1 MVDPS
6 HSIRFGYP
14 CQNETLSATTNR
26 GIKLASIKD
35 VERIRDKIQD
45 NLNDLERMLL
55 WNRGAGIHLFRI
67 GQHLIPFASHPNFP
81 YDWETYHTEH
91 ITQIGKLAKEIGVR
105 LSMHPGQFINPGSP
119 NDEVVERSLA
129 ELHYSATVL
138 DLLGAED
145 GVIVLH
151 LGGAYGDKPSAMRR
165 FIEVMRVESQIKR
178 YLAIEV
184 DESVWTLAEVAEVA
198 SELGVGAIVDNLHHR
213 LNPGNLSLGEAIK
226 LARPTWK
233 TRPKLHL
240 SSQNPQK
247 RPGAHHVSIL
257 PEDWDELLHALNG
270 EVADIMVEAKGKE
283 KAVLPLL

>member
-1 MVDPS
+1 MIDPS
-6 HSIRFGYP
+6 HNIRFGYP

-55 WNRGAGIHLFRI
+55 WNRDEGIHLFRI

-165 FIEVMRVESQIKR
+165 FIEVMRAETQINR
-178 YLAIEV
+178 YLALEV
-184 DESVWTLAEVAEVA
+184 DERVWTVVEVTDVA
-198 SELGVGAIVDNLHHR
+198 IALGVGAIVDGIN
-213 LNPGNLSLGEAIK
+213 
-226 LARPTWK
+226 
-233 TRPKLHL
+233 
-240 SSQNPQK
+240 
-247 RPGAHHVSIL
+247 
-257 PEDWDELLHALNG
+257 
-270 EVADIMVEAKGKE
+270 
-283 KAVLPLL
+283 